1 MATEELMLEDLDSRN
16 PYTGPEEKVIFKDF
30 RDFVAGAED
39 RVLKIRIGSAA
50 ASAIHASVVPI
61 LI

>member
-1 MATEELMLEDLDSRN
+1 MLEDLDSRN